1 MLNFLYYVRVDELHY
16 YLVQRFSDIS
26 KRRTENDDSDE
37 VEDVQSNATYR
48 SSKDKVD
55 ECT

>member
-1 MLNFLYYVRVDELHY
+1 MLKFLYYVRVDELHY

-37 VEDVQSNATYR
+37 VEDVQSNAIL
-48 SSKDKVD
+48 
-55 ECT
+55 